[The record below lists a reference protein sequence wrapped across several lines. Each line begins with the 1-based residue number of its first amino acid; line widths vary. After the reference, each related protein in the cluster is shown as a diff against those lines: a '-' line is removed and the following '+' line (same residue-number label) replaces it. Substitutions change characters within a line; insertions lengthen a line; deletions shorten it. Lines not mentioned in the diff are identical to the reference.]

1 MTKEE
6 EFAELYNKW
15 YSSFIFSAHGSAD
28 PCAKEPY
35 NKLIEWCRNN
45 RGDALLFIREILMEE
60 PNDIVNLLD
69 DLYKEEFNVCLDG
82 FCPLDAYCNLWLN
95 VTDAEFDGKHMKDY
109 YKDYRKWK
117 KYLDKHYMSW
127 RPNLEN
133 DPNVT
138 QEEYKQ
144 GKRNKESNRK
154 WHDFPLSIL
163 TDAELEEL
171 NEKGYLSKNGQ
182 MKFIEE
188 LKPFYAKV
196 KNELEKRNEIKNKKD

>member
-28 PCAKEPY
+28 PCAKESY
-35 NKLIEWCRNN
+35 NKLIEWCKNN

-82 FCPLDAYCNLWLN
+82 FCSLDAYCNLWLN
-95 VTDAEFDGKHMKDY
+95 VTDAEFDGRHMKDY
-109 YKDYRKWK
+109 YVNWREWR
-117 KYLDKHYMSW
+117 KYLEKHYISW
-127 RPNLEN
+127 NPFKEN

-144 GKRNKESNRK
+144 GKRNKESNR
-154 WHDFPLSIL
+154 S
-163 TDAELEEL
+163 
-171 NEKGYLSKNGQ
+171 
-182 MKFIEE
+182 
-188 LKPFYAKV
+188 
-196 KNELEKRNEIKNKKD
+196 